1 MFGKSSRYRRVPDIA
16 VPDAL
21 GRVVM
26 SKDIRPLP
34 EVTGNFRHTVNAI
47 DRLDQL
53 AQKYY
58 RQPVQ
63 YWHICD
69 ANPDHLSPLALL
81 DHEPVA
87 TTQFPVVVKDAP
99 SWAALLQALAG
110 VVGVEDVV
118 VVEDVELRPVR
129 RLVDG
134 RPIPLA
140 EEHPSRAVRI
150 TYNRISVTA
159 EALAEQI
166 RVLGFQLEG
175 SPTQIGQLGQPI
187 VIPPKVIG

>member
-1 MFGKSSRYRRVPDIA
+1 
-16 VPDAL
+16 
-21 GRVVM
+21 M

-34 EVTGNFRHTVNAI
+34 EMTGKFRHTVNAI

-53 AQKYY
+53 AYKYY
-58 RQPVQ
+58 RQPGQ

-69 ANPDHLSPLALL
+69 ANPEHLSPLALL
-81 DHEPVA
+81 DQEPVA
-87 TTQFPVVVKDAP
+87 TTQFPVAVEDAP
-99 SWAALLQALAG
+99 SWAPLLKALAG

-118 VVEDVELRPVR
+118 VVEDMELRPVR
-129 RLVDG
+129 RLVEG

-140 EEHPSRAVRI
+140 EEHLSRAVRI

-159 EALAEQI
+159 KTLAAKI
-166 RVLGFQLEG
+166 RSVGFKLEG
-175 SPTQIGQLGQPI
+175 PPTHIGQLGHQI

>member
-1 MFGKSSRYRRVPDIA
+1 M
-16 VPDAL
+16 PDAL

-34 EVTGNFRHTVNAI
+34 EVTGNFRHTVSAI

-53 AQKYY
+53 AHKYY
-58 RQPVQ
+58 REPVE

-81 DHEPVA
+81 DHEPVT
-87 TTQFPVVVKDAP
+87 TTQFPIALKHPP
-99 SWAALLQALAG
+99 SWAALLRALAG
-110 VVGVEDVV
+110 VVGVERVV
-118 VVEDVELRPVR
+118 VVEDVELRPMR
-129 RLVDG
+129 LLVDG

-140 EEHPSRAVRI
+140 EEHASRAVQI

-159 EALAEQI
+159 EALADQI
-166 RVLGFQLEG
+166 RALDFQMEGFP
-175 SPTQIGQLGQPI
+175 SHIGQLGQQI